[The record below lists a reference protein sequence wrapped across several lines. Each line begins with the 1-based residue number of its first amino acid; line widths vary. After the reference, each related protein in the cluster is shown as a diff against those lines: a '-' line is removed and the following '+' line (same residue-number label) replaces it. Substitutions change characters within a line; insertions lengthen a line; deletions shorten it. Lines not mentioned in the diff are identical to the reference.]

1 MLQFDKNTPILSIT
15 DQASARV
22 QEIVKGA
29 ESDVIGLRIGIKT
42 AGCSGLQYNVEFAK
56 EQQPFED
63 AIDVNGV
70 RVLIDPAAVM
80 FLVGTEMDWTEDK
93 FNSSFVFNNPNETA
107 RCGCGESFV
116 HIEASVEDTAG
127 LSF

>member
-29 ESDVIGLRIGIKT
+29 ESDVIGLRIGVKT
-42 AGCSGLQYNVEFAK
+42 AGCSGLKYNVEFAK

-70 RVLIDPAAVM
+70 RILIDPAAVM

-107 RCGCGESFV
+107 RCGCGESFS
-116 HIEASVEDTAG
+116 IS
-127 LSF
+127 

>member
-29 ESDVIGLRIGIKT
+29 ERDVIGLRIGIKT

-80 FLVGTEMDWTEDK
+80 FLVGTEMDWREDK

-107 RCGCGESFV
+107 RCGCGESFS
-116 HIEASVEDTAG
+116 IS
-127 LSF
+127 

>member
-15 DQASARV
+15 DQASARI
-22 QEIVKGA
+22 QEIVKSA

-63 AIDVNGV
+63 AIDLNGV

-93 FNSSFVFNNPNETA
+93 FSSSFTFSNPNETA
-107 RCGCGESFV
+107 RCGCGESFTV
-116 HIEASVEDTAG
+116 S
-127 LSF
+127 

>member
-70 RVLIDPAAVM
+70 RVLIDPAAAM
-80 FLVGTEMDWTEDK
+80 FLVGTEMDWREDK

-107 RCGCGESFV
+107 RCGCGESFS
-116 HIEASVEDTAG
+116 IS
-127 LSF
+127 

>member
-42 AGCSGLQYNVEFAK
+42 AGL
-56 EQQPFED
+56 
-63 AIDVNGV
+63 
-70 RVLIDPAAVM
+70 LWLAV
-80 FLVGTEMDWTEDK
+80 
-93 FNSSFVFNNPNETA
+93 
-107 RCGCGESFV
+107 
-116 HIEASVEDTAG
+116 
-127 LSF
+127 